1 MMAVHLV
8 FSFGDVATCAQMSNQ
23 ETESL
28 IAPAV
33 TQHLAPTTVCGAARK
48 TVATAASGTTMTTN
62 AVSGGLTL
70 SVLMESPSD

>member
-1 MMAVHLV
+1 MAVHLV
-8 FSFGDVATCAQMSNQ
+8 FSFGDVATCAQVSNQ
-23 ETESL
+23 EAESS

-33 TQHLAPTTVCGAARK
+33 TKHLAPTTVCGAARK
-48 TVATAASGTTMTTN
+48 TVAADAIGTTMKTN

>member
-1 MMAVHLV
+1 M
-8 FSFGDVATCAQMSNQ
+8 ATCAQMSNQ
-23 ETESL
+23 KAESW

-48 TVATAASGTTMTTN
+48 TVAADASGTTMKTN

-70 SVLMESPSD
+70 SVLVESPSD